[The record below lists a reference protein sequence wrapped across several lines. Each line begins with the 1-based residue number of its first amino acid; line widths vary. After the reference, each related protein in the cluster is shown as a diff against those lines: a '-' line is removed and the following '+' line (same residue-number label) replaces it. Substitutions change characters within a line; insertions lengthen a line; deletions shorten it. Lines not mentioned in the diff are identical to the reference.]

1 MFRRCLF
8 LLVIWGLVASNLASI
23 PHAHARMST
32 EEQHQHD
39 TTPHFHPS
47 WLGHHH
53 GGKDHS
59 HGDHRHQHAAPARP
73 TQPAQP
79 TQQPQSELLSVGI
92 DDGDGHHAMAIFLL
106 PVALICTGERAVSLF
121 PVLNAPAELVAC
133 IPIFA
138 LIEVRD
144 PIRQGDPPDHGG
156 WSGYLYLKLRNL
168 RI

>member
-39 TTPHFHPS
+39 TTPHVHPS

-53 GGKDHS
+53 GGRAHS
-59 HGDHRHQHAAPARP
+59 HSDHRHQHAAPE
-73 TQPAQP
+73 QP
-79 TQQPQSELLSVGI
+79 TQQPPSTPLPCGVH
-92 DDGDGHHAMAIFLL
+92 DADGHHAMAVFFL
-106 PVALICTGERAVSLF
+106 PVALSYTGEPAESLF
-121 PVLNAPAELVAC
+121 PVSNAPAEQVAC
-133 IPIFA
+133 VPAFA

-144 PIRQGDPPDHGG
+144 LTRQGDPPDYGA
-156 WSGYLYLKLRNL
+156 SSANLYLKLRNL